1 MKKNLLLAFLLFIS
15 LHVFAQQKFTEGK
28 IDFHEKN
35 DSIDVKK
42 TVEYIMEEKVFGNK
56 KEILNFSL
64 LNDSGVLYLHL
75 QLIEAN
81 TDFIPAKCIDK
92 NSKLFIQLQNG
103 KIITLIATGDVCSQ
117 LIRTPD
123 SNSNTR
129 VLGSY
134 YLFSKNNFEELH
146 NSPISMIRIG
156 FGIEHKDYVP
166 KKVLVSELTN
176 TEYSPENYFI
186 NNLKVVY

>member
-1 MKKNLLLAFLLFIS
+1 MKKNLLLALLLFTS
-15 LHVFAQQKFTEGK
+15 LQVFAQQKFTEGK

-35 DSIDVKK
+35 DTIDIKK

-64 LNDSGVLYLHL
+64 LNDTGLLYLHL

-81 TDFIPAKCIDK
+81 TEFIPAKCIDK
-92 NSKLFIQLQNG
+92 NSKLFVQLQNG
-103 KIITLIATGDVCSQ
+103 KIVTLIATGDVCSQ

-123 SNSNTR
+123 GNQNTR

-134 YLFSKNNFEELH
+134 YLFSKNNFDDLST
-146 NSPISMIRIG
+146 SPISMIRIV
-156 FGIEHKDYVP
+156 FGSEHKDYVP
-166 KKVLVSELTN
+166 KKALVSELTN

-186 NNLKVVY
+186 NNLKAVY